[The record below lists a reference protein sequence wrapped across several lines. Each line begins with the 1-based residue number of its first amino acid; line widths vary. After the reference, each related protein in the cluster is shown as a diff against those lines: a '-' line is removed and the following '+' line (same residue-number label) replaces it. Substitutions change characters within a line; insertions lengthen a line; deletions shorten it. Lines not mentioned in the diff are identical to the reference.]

1 MTADD
6 DAVPEPTDASGAT
19 TPEPPSA
26 PQPGYP
32 PPSAPPPPNAPPPSA
47 PPPGAPPYA
56 PPAPYGAPPVSAELA
71 GLQLPPGVTLA
82 PVGRRIGAYFL
93 SFLLFIVLL
102 GIGWFIWGAF
112 LWRKGQSPAFRVLK
126 LHVVPKEGG
135 TPVGF
140 GKMALRDIVG
150 GIAQSILSWI
160 TLLIS
165 FILFLTRDLHQPFT
179 DLIAG
184 TTVVHDPTGV
194 YDQMQAEQA

>member
-1 MTADD
+1 MRRARRRLSSRRPPHHR
-6 DAVPEPTDASGAT
+6 APRRRPTHRRHRL
-19 TPEPPSA
+19 
-26 PQPGYP
+26 
-32 PPSAPPPPNAPPPSA
+32 
-47 PPPGAPPYA
+47 
-56 PPAPYGAPPVSAELA
+56 PPAPYGAPPVSPALA
-71 GLQLPPGVTLA
+71 ALQLPPGVTLA

-93 SFLLFIVLL
+93 SFLLFIVTL
-102 GIGWFIWGAF
+102 GIGWVIWGLI
-112 LWRKGQSPAFRVLK
+112 LWPRGQSPAFQVLK

-150 GIAQSILSWI
+150 GIAQGILSWI

-194 YDQMQAEQA
+194 YDQMRTGQAPAGQA

>member
-6 DAVPEPTDASGAT
+6 DAVPEPTDASGAP
-19 TPEPPSA
+19 TPEQPPT
-26 PQPGYP
+26 PP
-32 PPSAPPPPNAPPPSA
+32 PPSAPPPPNA

-56 PPAPYGAPPVSAELA
+56 PPAPYGAPPVSPALA
-71 GLQLPPGVTLA
+71 ALQLPPGVTLA

-93 SFLLFIVLL
+93 SFLLFIVTL
-102 GIGWFIWGAF
+102 GIGWVIWGLI
-112 LWRKGQSPAFRVLK
+112 LWPRGQSPAFQVLK

-150 GIAQSILSWI
+150 GIAQGILSWI

-194 YDQMQAEQA
+194 YDQMRAEQAPTGQA